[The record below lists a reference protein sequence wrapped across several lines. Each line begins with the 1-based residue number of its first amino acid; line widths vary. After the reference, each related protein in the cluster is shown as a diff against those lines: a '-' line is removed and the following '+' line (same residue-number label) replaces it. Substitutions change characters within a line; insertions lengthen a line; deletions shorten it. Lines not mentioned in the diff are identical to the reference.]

1 MDEKAERL
9 KEVIEAAENSEEE
22 PANVMFMAVDLDK
35 DPLLRSVP
43 PYVKHDFLP
52 RQEPTISPESAD
64 TPLPYM
70 PVGLEPFARRELPA
84 FQVVAPPP
92 YFMKMY
98 SGDLDEAEV
107 AAFID
112 SPKRQQIAK
121 QLEAGNASV
130 LVLLTGTDT
139 TANEE
144 AERASKKVIQDLA
157 AGKVELYL
165 PPAFTMGED
174 DEEEKGPSI
183 EFGYVKVD
191 RDDPKEYW
199 LVESLLS
206 MEEDLKDEQ
215 WVDKPMVFAVFG
227 RGRALPPF
235 VGKGI
240 NEDNLL
246 DCVYFVTGACSCTV
260 KDQNPGMDLLFAYDW
275 YTAADNLAEKFGSE
289 EGNEYRMGAE
299 DYFPDLIIPE
309 QDQEDGE
316 ATPAKEKPAEEPKD
330 ETQFTSTE
338 SGGEAEATG
347 DATATVEDTM
357 PEEADAEGPK
367 EPAVAEDTES
377 SKPTEEDANVD
388 ESVAVVNEPSEDESA
403 HAASEPESVSESSA
417 FSSVLIVGAGLAVAL
432 VALFGLTFLVLRPR

>member
-1 MDEKAERL
+1 MAGDIAACDTPVYRYAMYRWEPAPFQIYYFFKGAMDEKAE
-9 KEVIEAAENSEEE
+9 KIKQAIDAAENSEDK
-22 PANVMFMAVDLDK
+22 PANVMFMAVNLDE
-35 DPLLRSVP
+35 DPLLRKIP

-52 RQEPTISPESAD
+52 RQSPAIPSELTE
-64 TPLPYM
+64 TPLPYL
-70 PVGLEPFARRELPA
+70 PDGLEPFAPPELPSY
-84 FQVVAPPP
+84 QVVAPPP

-98 SGDLDEAEV
+98 SGELDESEI

-112 SPKRQQIAK
+112 SPARRQIAK
-121 QLEAGNASV
+121 QLEAGKASV
-130 LVLLTGTDT
+130 LVMLTGTDD
-139 TANEE
+139 TANQE
-144 AERASKKVIQDLA
+144 AEKATKKIIQDLA

-165 PPAFTMGED
+165 PPSFAMDEGDT
-174 DEEEKGPSI
+174 EEEKGPTI
-183 EFGYVKVD
+183 EFGFVKVD

-206 MEEDLKDEQ
+206 MEQDLKDEQ

-275 YTAADNLAEKFGSE
+275 YTAADNLANQFGAE

-309 QDQEDGE
+309 Q
-316 ATPAKEKPAEEPKD
+316 
-330 ETQFTSTE
+330 TS
-338 SGGEAEATG
+338 
-347 DATATVEDTM
+347 
-357 PEEADAEGPK
+357 
-367 EPAVAEDTES
+367 
-377 SKPTEEDANVD
+377 EDAK
-388 ESVAVVNEPSEDESA
+388 A
-403 HAASEPESVSESSA
+403 
-417 FSSVLIVGAGLAVAL
+417 
-432 VALFGLTFLVLRPR
+432 TT